1 MTSDAG
7 LSRKWFK
14 IAGAVLPILVVAV
27 GFLAWRFRDLDI
39 LTRKW
44 IVNEISNRFQSQ
56 VELGSIRVTVFPRVS
71 VTGENLVVHF
81 HDRTDVPPLVRV
93 DTFRF
98 TLGLLDVLR
107 APKHLHSAS
116 LRHMTI
122 SIPPRAQKKSGAQ
135 ANPEKKERTIPS
147 IIVDELVCDDAN
159 LVIYSKNPKKDPLD
173 WDIHRLVLRYANID
187 KPFSFHG
194 TLTNAKPVGEIA
206 TTGFYGPW
214 DLDDPGSTPVSG
226 SYKFTD
232 ADLGPFPG
240 IAGVLSSTGKFSGE
254 LSELQTEGETDTPDF
269 SLDKVGKPVPL
280 HTEFS
285 ATVDGTNGDTLLH
298 PVRATLVRSLIL
310 AEGSITNEPGQGH
323 NISLDVGAPNARIQD
338 LLALAINSDRPA
350 MTGAAKIKAKLAL
363 PPGKVKVLD
372 KLLLDG
378 QFGVDDAK
386 WTSPDIR
393 EQLESLSRHGE
404 GKPSDD
410 DAGSSVSDLHGT
422 FHLEKGVIHFSRLT
436 FSVPGAA
443 VDLAGT
449 YDIRGGGL
457 DFSGH
462 LRLQA
467 KLSQTVTGAK
477 SFFLKAF
484 DPFFK
489 KEGSGAVLPISIT
502 GTRDK
507 PTFGM
512 SVFHKT
518 IKKQINKDQKKADGS
533 QKQGAEKPS
542 SKPN

>member
-1 MTSDAG
+1 MTLRPG
-7 LSRKWFK
+7 VSRKWLK
-14 IAGAVLPILVVAV
+14 IAGAVLLIFFAAI
-27 GFLAWRFRDLDI
+27 GYLAWRAKGLDTPI
-39 LTRKW
+39 RKW
-44 IVNEISNRFQSQ
+44 IVKEISDRFQSR
-56 VELGSIRVTVFPRVS
+56 VELGSIRVTVFPRLS
-71 VTGENLVVHF
+71 VTGKNLVVHF
-81 HDRTDVPPLVRV
+81 HDRADAPPLVRV

-107 APKHLHSAS
+107 APKHIHSAS
-116 LRHMTI
+116 LQHMTI
-122 SIPPRAQKKSGAQ
+122 SIPPRAQKKLRAEAAS
-135 ANPEKKERTIPS
+135 EKKERTIPS
-147 IIVDELVCDDAN
+147 GIVDELVCDDAD

-187 KPFSFHG
+187 KPFSFRG
-194 TLTNAKPVGEIA
+194 TLTNAKPIGEIS

-226 SYKFTD
+226 SYKFTG

-240 IAGVLSSTGKFSGE
+240 IAGILSSTGKFSGE
-254 LSELQTEGETDTPDF
+254 LSELQIEGETDTPDF

-280 HTEFS
+280 HAEFS

-298 PVRATLVRSLIL
+298 PVRATLARSLIL
-310 AEGSITNEPGQGH
+310 AEGSVAEEPGLGH

-338 LLALAINSDRPA
+338 LLALAINSDKPM
-350 MTGAAKIKAKLAL
+350 MTGATRIRAKLVL
-363 PPGKVKVLD
+363 PPGKAKVLD

-386 WTSPDIR
+386 WSSPELR
-393 EQLESLSRHGE
+393 EQLESLSRRGE
-404 GKPSDD
+404 GRPSDD
-410 DAGSSVSDLHGT
+410 DVGSSVSDLHGT
-422 FHLEKGVIHFSRLT
+422 FHIEKGVIHFSSLT

-443 VDLAGT
+443 IDLAGT
-449 YDIRGGGL
+449 YDVRGGGL
-457 DFSGH
+457 DFRGH

-489 KEGSGAVLPISIT
+489 KDGAGAVLPISIT

-507 PTFGM
+507 PAFGV

-518 IKKQINKDQKKADGS
+518 IKKQEGNDGEKAGDS
-533 QKQGAEKPS
+533 QKQGAKQAP

>member
-1 MTSDAG
+1 MTSHAG
-7 LSRKWFK
+7 LSRKWLK
-14 IAGAVLPILVVAV
+14 ISGAVLLIFVAAI
-27 GFLAWRFRDLDI
+27 GYLAWRARDLDA

-44 IVNEISNRFQSQ
+44 IVNEISNRFQSP

-71 VTGENLVVHF
+71 ITGENLVVHF

-107 APKHLHSAS
+107 APKHIHGAS
-116 LRHMTI
+116 LQHMTI
-122 SIPPRAQKKSGAQ
+122 SIPPRAQKKPGAQ
-135 ANPEKKERTIPS
+135 VAPWKKGKNIPS
-147 IIVDELVCDDAN
+147 VIVDELVCDDAH

-187 KPFSFHG
+187 KPMSFYG
-194 TLTNAKPVGEIA
+194 TLTNAKPIGEIA

-214 DLDDPGSTPVSG
+214 DLEDPGSTPVSG
-226 SYKFTD
+226 SYTFTD

-240 IAGVLSSTGKFSGE
+240 IAGVLSSTGKFNGE

-269 SLDKVGKPVPL
+269 SLDKVGRPVRL

-298 PVRATLVRSLIL
+298 AVRATLVRSLII
-310 AEGSITNEPGQGH
+310 AEGSVTNEPGHGH

-338 LLALAINSDRPA
+338 LLALAINSDKPV
-350 MTGAAKIKAKLAL
+350 MTGAAKIKAKLVL

-422 FHLEKGVIHFSRLT
+422 FHLEKGVIHFSSLT

-443 VDLAGT
+443 IDLAGT

-489 KEGSGAVLPISIT
+489 KESAGAVLPISIT

-507 PTFGM
+507 PTFGV

-518 IKKQINKDQKKADGS
+518 IKKQTSNEERKADGN
-533 QKQGAEKPS
+533 QKQGAKKPS

>member
-1 MTSDAG
+1 MTSIVG
-7 LSRKWFK
+7 LSRKWLK
-14 IAGAVLPILVVAV
+14 IGGAVFLLFAAAIGYLV
-27 GFLAWRFRDLDI
+27 WRTRDLDA

-44 IVNEISNRFQSQ
+44 IVNEISDRFNSQ
-56 VELGSIRVTVFPRVS
+56 VELGSLHVTLFPHVG
-71 VTGENLVVHF
+71 VIGQNLVIHF
-81 HDRTDVPPLVRV
+81 HDRTDIPPLIRI
-93 DTFRF
+93 DSFRF
-98 TLGLLDVLR
+98 NLGLLGILR
-107 APKHLHSAS
+107 APKHIYSAN
-116 LRHMTI
+116 LQHMTI
-122 SIPPRAQKKSGAQ
+122 SIPPRAQSKPQDQVAST
-135 ANPEKKERTIPS
+135 EKRQVIPS
-147 IIVDELVCDDAN
+147 VIVDELVCDDAD
-159 LVIYSKNPKKDPLD
+159 LVTYSRNPKREPLD
-173 WDIHRLVLRYANID
+173 WDIHRLVLHYANID

-194 TLTNAKPVGEIA
+194 ALTNAKPIGEIA
-206 TTGFYGPW
+206 TTGFFGPW

-226 SYKFTD
+226 SYKFTG

-254 LSELQTEGETDTPDF
+254 LNELQTEGETDTPDF
-269 SLDKVGKPVPL
+269 SLDRVGRPVPL

-298 PVRATLVRSLIL
+298 PVRATLVRSLII
-310 AEGSITNEPGQGH
+310 AEGSVTNEPGHGH
-323 NISLDVGAPNARIQD
+323 NVSLDVGAPNASIQD
-338 LLALAINSDRPA
+338 LLALAINSDKPM
-350 MTGAAKIKAKLAL
+350 MTGAAKFKAKLVL
-363 PPGKVKVLD
+363 PPGKAKVLD
-372 KLLLDG
+372 KLVLDG

-386 WTSPDIR
+386 WTSLDIR

-404 GKPSDD
+404 GKPRDD

-422 FHLEKGVIHFSRLT
+422 FHLEKGVIHFSSLT

-443 VDLAGT
+443 IDLAGT

-489 KEGSGAVLPISIT
+489 KEGAGAVLPISIT

-507 PTFGM
+507 PTFGV

-518 IKKQINKDQKKADGS
+518 IKKQTSNAEKKAEDN
-533 QKQGAEKPS
+533 QKQGAEEPS

>member
-1 MTSDAG
+1 MTANLG
-7 LSRKWFK
+7 LSRKWLK
-14 IAGAVLPILVVAV
+14 IGGAVLLLFAAAI
-27 GFLAWRFRDLDI
+27 GYLAWRARDLNE

-44 IVNEISNRFQSQ
+44 VVREISERFQSQ
-56 VELGSIRVTVFPRVS
+56 VELGSLRVTMFPHLG
-71 VTGENLVVHF
+71 VTGENLVIHF
-81 HDRTDVPPLVRV
+81 HDRTDIPPLIRV
-93 DTFRF
+93 DRFRF
-98 TLGLLDVLR
+98 NLGLLSILR
-107 APKHLHSAS
+107 APRHLHSAT
-116 LRHMTI
+116 LQHLTI
-122 SIPPRAQKKSGAQ
+122 SIPPRG
-135 ANPEKKERTIPS
+135 EKKPEDQAAFTKTEKS
-147 IIVDELVCDDAN
+147 ISSVVVDEVVCDDAD
-159 LVIYSKNPKKDPLD
+159 LLIASKNPKKDPLE
-173 WDIHRLVLRYANID
+173 WDIHSLVLRYVSAD
-187 KPFSFHG
+187 KPFSFRG
-194 TLTNAKPVGEIA
+194 TLTNAKPIGEIA
-206 TTGFYGPW
+206 TNGFFGPW
-214 DLDDPGSTPVSG
+214 DLDDPGSTPVTG

-240 IAGVLSSTGKFSGE
+240 IAGLLSSVGEFNGE
-254 LSELQTEGETDTPDF
+254 LGELQTEGVTDTPNF

-298 PVRATLVRSLIL
+298 PVRATLVRSLII
-310 AEGSITNEPGQGH
+310 AEGSVTNVSHEGH
-323 NISLDVGAPNARIQD
+323 YISLDVGAPNARIQD
-338 LLALAINSDRPA
+338 ILALAINSDKPM
-350 MTGAAKIKAKLAL
+350 MTGAAKIKAKLVL
-363 PPGKVKVLD
+363 PPGKVKVLE

-386 WTSPDIR
+386 WTSPEIR
-393 EQLESLSRHGE
+393 EKLESLSRHGE

-422 FHLEKGVIHFSRLT
+422 FHLEKGVIHFSSLK

-443 VDLAGT
+443 IDLAGT

-467 KLSQTVTGAK
+467 KLSQTMTGAK

-489 KEGSGAVLPISIT
+489 KDGAGAVLPISIT

-507 PTFGM
+507 PSFGV

-518 IKKQINKDQKKADGS
+518 IKKEMNNDGKKPDDNK
-533 QKQGAEKPS
+533 KQATDKPS